1 MISSDSADMLD
12 SWVERA
18 TSFFAEHYGV
28 PPVMGRLWALLM
40 VCDPPEQSG
49 AQIAAAIGASRASV
63 STNAR
68 LLIATGLIQPTTR
81 PGERT
86 TYYRIHDDAWET
98 VVRRRLES
106 IAGFQVLAQE
116 AVELIG
122 AGSPRARR
130 LEATQEIFDWMARAL
145 ADGPTAAKGYER

>member
-1 MISSDSADMLD
+1 MPVGDNVPELD
-12 SWVERA
+12 AWVEHA

-28 PPVMGRLWALLM
+28 PPVMGRLWAFLM
-40 VCDPPEQSG
+40 VCDPPAQSG

-63 STNAR
+63 STNVR
-68 LLIATGLIQPTTR
+68 LLIATGLVQPTTR

-106 IAGFQVLAQE
+106 IAGFQALAEQ
-116 AVELIG
+116 AVALIG

-130 LEATQEIFDWMARAL
+130 LEATQDTFDWLARAL
-145 ADGPTAAKGYER
+145 ADRWTAR